1 MPPDQQALATA
12 LQFHQ
17 SGQFERARQ
26 IYRQLLDA
34 DAGNPDLLNLLG
46 AACINLNQWDEA
58 AENLAEALRLNPD
71 HHAAHD
77 NLGVLLAKQ
86 NRFAE
91 AIASFERS
99 VAIQS
104 GQALTWLNLGNAR
117 SRNGQADQAID
128 ALEHVVRL
136 APDWFLGHAELA
148 HALQKQNRLA
158 EAVSHFGEA
167 VRLKPHDAKAHFEH
181 AAALA
186 LLGQTDAA
194 MAAYRE
200 TLRLKPDSAEA
211 CVNLATLC
219 VQRKQLDEA
228 VDWFRSAIQLRP
240 HFAEAYLNLGCA
252 LTQQKKLAEAAASLE
267 AAIRLKPKLAE
278 AYNNLGIVQAEEGRF
293 ADAEVNYRQA
303 LALRADNAEAL
314 YNLGIALLKQ
324 KMVASALEHF
334 ERALELRP
342 DYAEAHHNRAAALL
356 LSENF
361 SEGFGEYEW
370 RFRSRDYPGFRPRWP
385 LWDGS
390 PLAGRTVV
398 LVAEQGLGD
407 TLQFIRY
414 AAVLKRNGAATVVVE
429 CPAVLHPI
437 LARTPG
443 VDQWISPATSPDSPT
458 PAADCCAPLLSL
470 PHLLQTDHDTIP
482 ADVPY
487 VFADPQLES
496 DWHARLAGREGF
508 KIGIVWQGNPNCPGD
523 ALRSIALSHF
533 APLAEVAGVTL
544 VNLQKGP
551 GVEQLTDV
559 AEPWGILDFGE
570 AVDSTAGPF
579 MDTAAIMKNLD
590 LVITSDTAAAHLAGA
605 LGVEVWLA
613 VPFVPDWR
621 WLLEGDDSPWYPTM
635 RLFRQ
640 SEWNDW
646 PGVFRRMAGQLEALV
661 SAGRQAETPKAR

>member
-1 MPPDQQALATA
+1 MPDQQALASG
-12 LQFHQ
+12 LHFHQ

-26 IYRQLLDA
+26 IYRQLLA
-34 DAGNPDLLNLLG
+34 AEPGNPDLLNLLG

-58 AENLAEALRLNPD
+58 AENLGGALRINPE

-99 VAIQS
+99 VAIQP

-117 SRNGQADQAID
+117 LRNGQVEQAID
-128 ALEHVVRL
+128 AYEQVVRL
-136 APDWFLGHAELA
+136 APEWYQGHAELA
-148 HALQKQNRLA
+148 RALHKQNRLA
-158 EAVSHFGEA
+158 EAATQFGEA
-167 VRLKPHDAKAHFEH
+167 VRLKPQDAKAHFEH

-186 LLGQTDAA
+186 LIGQIDAA

-219 VQRKQLDEA
+219 VQRKQFDEA

-267 AAIRLKPKLAE
+267 AAIRLKPELAE
-278 AYNNLGIVQAEEGRF
+278 AYNNLGIVEAEEGRF
-293 ADAEVNYRQA
+293 AEAEANYRQA
-303 LALRADNAEAL
+303 LALRADNADAL

-324 KMVASALEHF
+324 KMIASALEHF
-334 ERALELRP
+334 EQALEFRL
-342 DYAEAHHNRAAALL
+342 DYAEAHHNRAVALL

-361 SEGFGEYEW
+361 SEGFAEYEW
-370 RFRSRDYPGFRPRWP
+370 RLRSRDFPEFRPRWP

-390 PLAGRTVV
+390 PLAGRTIV

-414 AAVLKRNGAATVVVE
+414 AAELKRNGAARVIVE
-429 CPAVLHPI
+429 CPSVLHPI

-443 VDQWISPATSPDSPT
+443 VDQWLSPPTTASSPA

-470 PHLLQTDHDTIP
+470 PHLLQTDHRTIP

-487 VFADPQLES
+487 VFADPQLVS
-496 DWHARLAGREGF
+496 DWHARLAEREGF

-523 ALRSIALSHF
+523 ALRSIALSHY
-533 APLAEVAGVTL
+533 APLAEVPGVTL

-559 AEPWGILDFGE
+559 AESWGILDLGE
-570 AVDSTAGPF
+570 AVDTTAGAF

-621 WLLEGDDSPWYPTM
+621 WLLEGDASPWYPTM

-640 SEWNDW
+640 AEWNDW
-646 PGVFRRMAGQLEALV
+646 PSVFQRMAGQLESLV
-661 SAGRQAETPKAR
+661 AAGRRAEVRNA